1 MLLKIRESVN
11 RMLKKLN
18 AILNVI
24 AIIFLLVVSISIT
37 KLNILPG
44 KYYYPSIVLVLVMMV
59 LFILSIFKSDKKG
72 LLITSIISSI
82 VISIISSLGLIY
94 LNSTNNLLDNISFK
108 KEKSIY
114 YVVVKKNSDYKE
126 LSDLDNRKLAI
137 MENASTNYQKALK
150 EVNKKID
157 VKTVKYK
164 NVNVLANDLITEKV
178 DSILLNSNSKR
189 ILDDILKDFKNN
201 TRIIEKISIDVKQKK
216 ENVIVSNTEPFNIL
230 ISGIDTDGDINSVSR
245 SDVNIVMTVNPKNHE
260 VLLTN
265 IQRDMQVQLHGTTG
279 IKDKLTHAGIYGIDM
294 SRQTIE
300 DFLDTKIPYYI
311 RVNFDSLVKVVDS
324 IGGVDIDNDVAFK
337 GYTRNFEVGKLHL
350 NGKEALEYARE
361 RKKMPSGDYT
371 RGLHQEKIIE
381 AIINKVTTSK
391 KILNNY
397 SKFTSVL
404 DEFIQT
410 NIPSSTI
417 KSYVREQ
424 IDTMPSWTVISRA
437 VDSSGSALV
446 ETYSMPGMNLYV
458 AFPDENSVKTAS
470 TIINEMLENK
480 KYDTI
485 NQ

>member
-1 MLLKIRESVN
+1 
-11 RMLKKLN
+11 MLKRLN
-18 AILNVI
+18 IILNII

-44 KYYYPSIVLVLVMMV
+44 KYYYPLIVLVLIMMV
-59 LFILSIFKSDKKG
+59 LFILSIFKNNKKG
-72 LLITSIISSI
+72 LLITSIITSI

-126 LSDLDNRKLAI
+126 LSDLDDKKLAI
-137 MENASTNYQKALK
+137 MENGSTNYQKALK

-157 VKTVKYK
+157 VNTVKYK

-178 DSILLNSNSKR
+178 DGILLNSNSKR

-201 TRIIEKISIDVKQKK
+201 TRIIEKISIDVKQSK
-216 ENVIVSNTEPFNIL
+216 ENVTVSNTEPFNIL

-311 RVNFDSLVKVVDS
+311 RVNFDSLVKVVDT
-324 IGGVDIDNDVAFK
+324 IDGVDIDNDIAFK

-391 KILNNY
+391 KILN
-397 SKFTSVL
+397 
-404 DEFIQT
+404 Q
-410 NIPSSTI
+410 I
-417 KSYVREQ
+417 K
-424 IDTMPSWTVISRA
+424 
-437 VDSSGSALV
+437 
-446 ETYSMPGMNLYV
+446 
-458 AFPDENSVKTAS
+458 
-470 TIINEMLENK
+470 
-480 KYDTI
+480 
-485 NQ
+485 

>member
-1 MLLKIRESVN
+1 MSK
-11 RMLKKLN
+11 MLKKLN

-44 KYYYPSIVLVLVMMV
+44 KYYYPLIVLVLIMMV
-59 LFILSIFKSDKKG
+59 LFILSIFKNNKKG
-72 LLITSIISSI
+72 LLITSIITSI

-126 LSDLDNRKLAI
+126 LSDLDNKKLAI
-137 MENASTNYQKALK
+137 MESGSTNYQKALK

-157 VKTVKYK
+157 VNTVKYK
-164 NVNVLANDLITEKV
+164 SVNVLANDLITEKV
-178 DSILLNSNSKR
+178 DGILLNSNSKR

-201 TRIIEKISIDVKQKK
+201 TRIIEKISIDVKQSK
-216 ENVIVSNTEPFNIL
+216 ENVTVSNTEPFNIL

-311 RVNFDSLVKVVDS
+311 RVNFDSLVKVVDT
-324 IGGVDIDNDVAFK
+324 IDGVDIDNDIAFK

-391 KILNNY
+391 KILNSY

-417 KSYVREQ
+417 KAYVREQ

-485 NQ
+485 NK

>member
-1 MLLKIRESVN
+1 
-11 RMLKKLN
+11 MLKRLN
-18 AILNVI
+18 IILNII
-24 AIIFLLVVSISIT
+24 AIIFLLLISISIT
-37 KLNILPG
+37 ELNILPG
-44 KYYYPSIVLVLVMMV
+44 KYYYPMIGLLLIIGI

-82 VISIISSLGLIY
+82 VISIISFLGLIY
-94 LNSTNNLLDNISFK
+94 LNSTNKLLDNISFM

-114 YVVVKKNSDYKE
+114 YIIVKKDSDYKE
-126 LSDLDNRKLAI
+126 LSDLDNKNLAI
-137 MENASTNYQKALK
+137 IENSSSNYQKALK
-150 EVNKKID
+150 EVNKKININ
-157 VKTVKYK
+157 TIKYK
-164 NVNVLANDLITEKV
+164 NINTIASDLVAGKV

-189 ILDDILKDFKNN
+189 ILDDMLKDFKNN
-201 TRIIEKISIDVKQKK
+201 TRIVDKVVIYVKRGKST
-216 ENVIVSNTEPFNIL
+216 VINSNEPFNVL
-230 ISGIDTDGDINSVSR
+230 ISGIDTAGDINSVSR
-245 SDVNIVMTVNPKNHE
+245 SDVNIVMTINPKNHE

-265 IQRDMQVQLHGTTG
+265 IQRDMQVQLHDTTG

-324 IGGVDIDNDVAFK
+324 IDGVDIDNDVAFK

-410 NIPSSTI
+410 NIPSSMI
-417 KSYVREQ
+417 KLYVREQ
-424 IDTMPSWTVISRA
+424 IDTMPKWKVISRA
-437 VDSSGSALV
+437 VESSGSALM

-458 AFPDENSVKTAS
+458 AFPDENSVRTAS
-470 TIINEMLENK
+470 TIINGILENK

-485 NQ
+485 NK

>member
-157 VKTVKYK
+157 VNTVKYK

>member
-1 MLLKIRESVN
+1 MS

-18 AILNVI
+18 IILNII
-24 AIIFLLVVSISIT
+24 AIIFLLLISISIT
-37 KLNILPG
+37 ELNILPG
-44 KYYYPSIVLVLVMMV
+44 KYYYPMIGLLLIIGI
-59 LFILSIFKSDKKG
+59 LFILSIFKSNKKF
-72 LLITSIISSI
+72 LLIISIISSI
-82 VISIISSLGLIY
+82 IISIISFLGLIY
-94 LNSTNNLLDNISFK
+94 LNSTNKLLDNISFI

-114 YVVVKKNSDYKE
+114 YIIVKKDSDYKE
-126 LSDLDNRKLAI
+126 LSDLDNKNLAI
-137 MENASTNYQKALK
+137 IENSSSNYQKVLK
-150 EVNKKID
+150 EVNKKININ
-157 VKTVKYK
+157 TIKYK
-164 NVNVLANDLITEKV
+164 NINTIASDLVTGKV

-189 ILDDILKDFKNN
+189 ILDDMLKNFKNN
-201 TRIIEKISIDVKQKK
+201 TRVVDKVVIYVKRGKST
-216 ENVIVSNTEPFNIL
+216 VINSNEPFNVL
-230 ISGIDTDGDINSVSR
+230 ISGIDTAGDINSVSR

-371 RGLHQEKIIE
+371 RGLHQEKIME
-381 AIINKVTTSK
+381 AIISKVTTSK

-410 NIPSSTI
+410 NIPSSTV
-417 KSYVREQ
+417 KFYVREQ
-424 IDTMPSWTVISRA
+424 LDTMPKWNVISRA
-437 VDSSGSALV
+437 VESSGSALI

-458 AFPDENSVKTAS
+458 AFPDEKSVKTS
-470 TIINEMLENK
+470 SRIINEMLDNK
-480 KYDTI
+480 KVD
-485 NQ
+485 NK

>member
-1 MLLKIRESVN
+1 
-11 RMLKKLN
+11 MLKKLN
-18 AILNVI
+18 IILNII
-24 AIIFLLVVSISIT
+24 AIIFLLLISISIT
-37 KLNILPG
+37 ELNILPG
-44 KYYYPSIVLVLVMMV
+44 KYYYQMIGLLLIIGI
-59 LFILSIFKSDKKG
+59 LFILSIFKSNKKF
-72 LLITSIISSI
+72 LLIISIISSI
-82 VISIISSLGLIY
+82 IISIISFLGLIY
-94 LNSTNNLLDNISFK
+94 LNSTNKLLDNISFI

-114 YVVVKKNSDYKE
+114 YIIVKKDSDYKK
-126 LSDLDNRKLAI
+126 LSDLDNKNLAI
-137 MENASTNYQKALK
+137 IENSSSNYQKALK
-150 EVNKKID
+150 EVNKKININ
-157 VKTVKYK
+157 TIKYK
-164 NVNVLANDLITEKV
+164 NINTIASDLVTGKV

-189 ILDDILKDFKNN
+189 ILDDMLKDFKNN
-201 TRIIEKISIDVKQKK
+201 TRVVDKVVIYVKRGKST
-216 ENVIVSNTEPFNIL
+216 VINSNEPFNVL
-230 ISGIDTDGDINSVSR
+230 ISGIDTAGDINSVSR

-260 VLLTN
+260 ILLTN

-337 GYTRNFEVGKLHL
+337 GYTRKFEVGKLHL

-371 RGLHQEKIIE
+371 RGLHQEKIME
-381 AIINKVTTSK
+381 AIISKVTTSK

-410 NIPSSTI
+410 NIPSSTV
-417 KSYVREQ
+417 KFYVREQ
-424 IDTMPSWTVISRA
+424 LDTMPKWNVISRA
-437 VDSSGSALV
+437 VESSGSALI

-458 AFPDENSVKTAS
+458 AFPDEKSVKTS
-470 TIINEMLENK
+470 SRIINEMLDNK
-480 KYDTI
+480 KVD
-485 NQ
+485 NK

>member
-1 MLLKIRESVN
+1 
-11 RMLKKLN
+11 MLKKLN

-44 KYYYPSIVLVLVMMV
+44 KYYYPMIGLLLIIGI
-59 LFILSIFKSDKKG
+59 LFIFSIFKSNKKS
-72 LLITSIISSI
+72 LLIISIISSI
-82 VISIISSLGLIY
+82 TISIISFLGLIY
-94 LNSTNNLLDNISFK
+94 LNSTNKLLDNISFM

-114 YVVVKKNSDYKE
+114 YIIVKKDSDYKE
-126 LSDLDNRKLAI
+126 LSDLDNKNLAI
-137 MENASTNYQKALK
+137 IDNGSSNYQKALK
-150 EVNKKID
+150 EVNKKININ
-157 VKTVKYK
+157 TIKYK
-164 NVNVLANDLITEKV
+164 NINTIASDLVAGKV

-201 TRIIEKISIDVKQKK
+201 TRVVDKVVIYVKRGKST
-216 ENVIVSNTEPFNIL
+216 VINSNEPFNVL
-230 ISGIDTDGDINSVSR
+230 ISGIDTAGDINSVSR
-245 SDVNIVMTVNPKNHE
+245 SDVNIVMTVNSKNHE

-265 IQRDMQVQLHGTTG
+265 IQRDMQVQLHSTTG

-324 IGGVDIDNDVAFK
+324 IDGVDIDNDVAFK

-417 KSYVREQ
+417 KAYVKEQ
-424 IDTMPSWTVISRA
+424 IDTMPKWKVISRA
-437 VDSSGSALV
+437 VESSGSALM

-458 AFPDENSVKTAS
+458 AFPDENSVRTAS
-470 TIINEMLENK
+470 TIINGMLENK

-485 NQ
+485 NK

>member
-126 LSDLDNRKLAI
+126 LSDLDDKKLAI
-137 MENASTNYQKALK
+137 MENGSTNYQKALK

-157 VKTVKYK
+157 VNTVKYK

-470 TIINEMLENK
+470 TIINGMLENK
-480 KYDTI
+480 NYDTI

>member
-1 MLLKIRESVN
+1 MS

-18 AILNVI
+18 IILNII
-24 AIIFLLVVSISIT
+24 AIIFLLLISISIT
-37 KLNILPG
+37 ELNILPG
-44 KYYYPSIVLVLVMMV
+44 KYYYPMIGLLLIIGI
-59 LFILSIFKSDKKG
+59 LFILSIFKSNKKF
-72 LLITSIISSI
+72 LLIISIISSI
-82 VISIISSLGLIY
+82 IISIISFLGLIY
-94 LNSTNNLLDNISFK
+94 LNSTNKLLDNIGFI

-114 YVVVKKNSDYKE
+114 YIIVKKDSDYKE
-126 LSDLDNRKLAI
+126 LSDLDNKNLAI
-137 MENASTNYQKALK
+137 VENSSSNYQKALK
-150 EVNKKID
+150 EVNKKININ
-157 VKTVKYK
+157 TIKYK
-164 NVNVLANDLITEKV
+164 NINTIASDLVTGKV

-189 ILDDILKDFKNN
+189 ILDDMLKDFKNN
-201 TRIIEKISIDVKQKK
+201 TRVVDKVVIYVKRGKST
-216 ENVIVSNTEPFNIL
+216 VINSNEPFNVL
-230 ISGIDTDGDINSVSR
+230 ISGIDTAGDINSVSR

-324 IGGVDIDNDVAFK
+324 IGGVDIDNDFAFK

-371 RGLHQEKIIE
+371 RGLHQEKIME
-381 AIINKVTTSK
+381 AIISKVTTSK

-410 NIPSSTI
+410 NIPSSTV
-417 KSYVREQ
+417 KFYVREQ
-424 IDTMPSWTVISRA
+424 LDTMPKWNVISRA
-437 VDSSGSALV
+437 VESSGSALI

-458 AFPDENSVKTAS
+458 AFPDEKSVKTS
-470 TIINEMLENK
+470 SRIINEMLDNK
-480 KYDTI
+480 KVD
-485 NQ
+485 NK

>member
-1 MLLKIRESVN
+1 MN

-44 KYYYPSIVLVLVMMV
+44 KYYYPLIWLVLVMMV
-59 LFILSIFKSDKKG
+59 LFILSIFKNNKKG

-126 LSDLDNRKLAI
+126 LSDLDDKKLAI
-137 MENASTNYQKALK
+137 MENGSTNYQKALK

-157 VKTVKYK
+157 VNTVKYK

-311 RVNFDSLVKVVDS
+311 RVNFDSLVKVVDT
-324 IGGVDIDNDVAFK
+324 IDGVDIDNDIAFK

-391 KILNNY
+391 KILNSY

-417 KSYVREQ
+417 KAYVREQ

>member
-1 MLLKIRESVN
+1 MS

-18 AILNVI
+18 IILNII
-24 AIIFLLVVSISIT
+24 AIIFLLLISISIT
-37 KLNILPG
+37 ELNILPG
-44 KYYYPSIVLVLVMMV
+44 KYYYPMIGLLLIIGI
-59 LFILSIFKSDKKG
+59 LFILSILKSNKKT
-72 LLITSIISSI
+72 LLIISIISSI
-82 VISIISSLGLIY
+82 IISIISFLGLIY
-94 LNSTNNLLDNISFK
+94 LNSTNKLLDNISFI

-114 YVVVKKNSDYKE
+114 YIIVKKDSDYKK
-126 LSDLDNRKLAI
+126 LSDLDNKNLAVI
-137 MENASTNYQKALK
+137 ENSSSNYQKALK
-150 EVNKKID
+150 EINKKININ
-157 VKTVKYK
+157 TIKYK
-164 NVNVLANDLITEKV
+164 NINTIASDLVAGKV

-189 ILDDILKDFKNN
+189 ILDDMLKDFKNN
-201 TRIIEKISIDVKQKK
+201 TRVVDKVVIYVKRGKST
-216 ENVIVSNTEPFNIL
+216 VINSNEPFNVL
-230 ISGIDTDGDINSVSR
+230 ISGIDTAGDINSVSR
-245 SDVNIVMTVNPKNHE
+245 SDVNIVMTVNSKNHE

-324 IGGVDIDNDVAFK
+324 IDGVDIDNDVAFK

-410 NIPSSTI
+410 NIPSSMI
-417 KSYVREQ
+417 KLYVREQ
-424 IDTMPSWTVISRA
+424 IDTMPKWKVISRA
-437 VDSSGSALV
+437 VESNGSALV

-458 AFPDENSVKTAS
+458 AFPDENSVRTAS
-470 TIINEMLENK
+470 TIINGMLENK

-485 NQ
+485 NK

>member
-1 MLLKIRESVN
+1 
-11 RMLKKLN
+11 MLKKLN
-18 AILNVI
+18 IILNII
-24 AIIFLLVVSISIT
+24 AIIFLLLISISIT
-37 KLNILPG
+37 ELNILPG
-44 KYYYPSIVLVLVMMV
+44 KYYYPMIGLLLIIGI
-59 LFILSIFKSDKKG
+59 LFILSIFKSNKKF
-72 LLITSIISSI
+72 LLIISIISSI
-82 VISIISSLGLIY
+82 IISIISFLGLIY
-94 LNSTNNLLDNISFK
+94 LNSTNKLLDNISFI

-114 YVVVKKNSDYKE
+114 YIIVKKDSDYKK
-126 LSDLDNRKLAI
+126 LSDLDNKNIAI
-137 MENASTNYQKALK
+137 IENSSSNYQKALK
-150 EVNKKID
+150 EINKKININ
-157 VKTVKYK
+157 TIKYK
-164 NVNVLANDLITEKV
+164 NINTIASDLVTGKV

-189 ILDDILKDFKNN
+189 ILDDMLKNFKNN
-201 TRIIEKISIDVKQKK
+201 TRVVDKVVIYVKRGKST
-216 ENVIVSNTEPFNIL
+216 VINSNEPFNVL
-230 ISGIDTDGDINSVSR
+230 ISGIDTAGDINSVSR

-260 VLLTN
+260 ILLTN

-324 IGGVDIDNDVAFK
+324 IGDVDIDNDVAFK

-371 RGLHQEKIIE
+371 RGLHQEKIME
-381 AIINKVTTSK
+381 AIISKVTTSK

-417 KSYVREQ
+417 KFYVREQ
-424 IDTMPSWTVISRA
+424 LDTMPKWNVISRA
-437 VDSSGSALV
+437 VESSGSALI

-458 AFPDENSVKTAS
+458 AFPDEKSVKTS
-470 TIINEMLENK
+470 SRIINEMLDNK
-480 KYDTI
+480 KVD
-485 NQ
+485 NK

>member
-1 MLLKIRESVN
+1 
-11 RMLKKLN
+11 MLKKLN
-18 AILNVI
+18 IILNII
-24 AIIFLLVVSISIT
+24 AIIFLLLISIYIT
-37 KLNILPG
+37 ELNILPG
-44 KYYYPSIVLVLVMMV
+44 KYYYPMIGLLLIIGI
-59 LFILSIFKSDKKG
+59 LFILSIFKSNNKG
-72 LLITSIISSI
+72 LLIISIISSI
-82 VISIISSLGLIY
+82 IISIISFLGLIY
-94 LNSTNNLLDNISFK
+94 LNSTNKLLDNISFI

-114 YVVVKKNSDYKE
+114 YIIVKKDSDYKE
-126 LSDLDNRKLAI
+126 LSDLDNKNLAI
-137 MENASTNYQKALK
+137 IENSSSNYQKALK
-150 EVNKKID
+150 EVNKKININ
-157 VKTVKYK
+157 TIKYK
-164 NVNVLANDLITEKV
+164 NINTIASDLVTGKV

-189 ILDDILKDFKNN
+189 ILDDMLKDFKNN
-201 TRIIEKISIDVKQKK
+201 TRVVDKVVIYVKRGKST
-216 ENVIVSNTEPFNIL
+216 VINSNEPFNVL
-230 ISGIDTDGDINSVSR
+230 ISGIDTAGDINSVSR

-265 IQRDMQVQLHGTTG
+265 IQRDMQVKLHGTTG

-371 RGLHQEKIIE
+371 RGLHQEKIME
-381 AIINKVTTSK
+381 AIISKVTTSK

-424 IDTMPSWTVISRA
+424 LDTMPKWSVISRA
-437 VDSSGSALV
+437 VESSGSALI

-458 AFPDENSVKTAS
+458 AFPDQKSVKTS
-470 TIINEMLENK
+470 SKIINEMLDNK
-480 KYDTI
+480 KVD
-485 NQ
+485 NK

>member
-1 MLLKIRESVN
+1 
-11 RMLKKLN
+11 MLKKLN

-44 KYYYPSIVLVLVMMV
+44 KYYYPSIVLVLIMMV
-59 LFILSIFKSDKKG
+59 LFILSIFKNNKKG
-72 LLITSIISSI
+72 LLITSIITSI
-82 VISIISSLGLIY
+82 AISIISSLGLIY

-126 LSDLDNRKLAI
+126 LSDLDDKKLAI
-137 MENASTNYQKALK
+137 IENGSTNYQKALK

-157 VKTVKYK
+157 VNTVKYK

-178 DSILLNSNSKR
+178 DGILLNSNSKR

-311 RVNFDSLVKVVDS
+311 RVNFDSLVKVVDT
-324 IGGVDIDNDVAFK
+324 IDGVDIDNDIAFK

-391 KILNNY
+391 KILNSY

-417 KSYVREQ
+417 KAYVREQ

-437 VDSSGSALV
+437 VESSGSALV

-458 AFPDENSVKTAS
+458 AFPDENSVRTAS
-470 TIINEMLENK
+470 TIINVMLENK

-485 NQ
+485 NK

>member
-1 MLLKIRESVN
+1 MS

-18 AILNVI
+18 IILNII
-24 AIIFLLVVSISIT
+24 AIIFLLLISISIT
-37 KLNILPG
+37 ELNILPG
-44 KYYYPSIVLVLVMMV
+44 KYYYPMIGLLLIIGI
-59 LFILSIFKSDKKG
+59 LFILSIFKSNKKF
-72 LLITSIISSI
+72 LLIISIISSI
-82 VISIISSLGLIY
+82 IISIISFLGLIY
-94 LNSTNNLLDNISFK
+94 LNSTNKLLDNISFI

-114 YVVVKKNSDYKE
+114 YIIVKKDSDYKK
-126 LSDLDNRKLAI
+126 LSDLDNKNLAVI
-137 MENASTNYQKALK
+137 ENSSSNYQKALK
-150 EVNKKID
+150 EVNKKININ
-157 VKTVKYK
+157 TIKYK
-164 NVNVLANDLITEKV
+164 NINTIASDLVTGKV

-189 ILDDILKDFKNN
+189 ILDDMLKDFKNN
-201 TRIIEKISIDVKQKK
+201 TRVADKVVIYVKRGKST
-216 ENVIVSNTEPFNIL
+216 VINSNEPFNVL
-230 ISGIDTDGDINSVSR
+230 ISGIDTAGDINSVSR

-260 VLLTN
+260 ILLTN

-337 GYTRNFEVGKLHL
+337 GYTRKFEVGKLHL

-371 RGLHQEKIIE
+371 RGLHQEKIME
-381 AIINKVTTSK
+381 AIISKVTTNK
-391 KILNNY
+391 KTLNNY

-417 KSYVREQ
+417 KFYVREQ
-424 IDTMPSWTVISRA
+424 LDTMPKWNVISRA
-437 VDSSGSALV
+437 VESSGSALI

-458 AFPDENSVKTAS
+458 AFPDEKSVKTS
-470 TIINEMLENK
+470 SRIINEMLDNK
-480 KYDTI
+480 KVD
-485 NQ
+485 NK

>member
-1 MLLKIRESVN
+1 
-11 RMLKKLN
+11 MLKKLN
-18 AILNVI
+18 IILNII
-24 AIIFLLVVSISIT
+24 AIIFLLLISISIT
-37 KLNILPG
+37 ELNILPG
-44 KYYYPSIVLVLVMMV
+44 KYYYQMIGLLLIIGI
-59 LFILSIFKSDKKG
+59 LFILSIFKSNKKF
-72 LLITSIISSI
+72 LLIISIISSI
-82 VISIISSLGLIY
+82 IISIISFLGLIY
-94 LNSTNNLLDNISFK
+94 LNSTNKLLDNISFI

-114 YVVVKKNSDYKE
+114 YIIVKKDSDYKE
-126 LSDLDNRKLAI
+126 LSDLDNKNLAI
-137 MENASTNYQKALK
+137 IENSSSNYQKALK
-150 EVNKKID
+150 EVNKKININ
-157 VKTVKYK
+157 TIKYK
-164 NVNVLANDLITEKV
+164 NINTIASDLVTGKV

-189 ILDDILKDFKNN
+189 ILDDMLKDFKNN
-201 TRIIEKISIDVKQKK
+201 TRVVDKVVIYVKRGKST
-216 ENVIVSNTEPFNIL
+216 VINSNEPFNVL
-230 ISGIDTDGDINSVSR
+230 ISGIDTAGDINSVSR

-265 IQRDMQVQLHGTTG
+265 IQRDIQVQLHGTTG

-371 RGLHQEKIIE
+371 RGLHQEKIME
-381 AIINKVTTSK
+381 AIISKVTTSK

-417 KSYVREQ
+417 KFYVREQ
-424 IDTMPSWTVISRA
+424 LDTMPKWNVISRA
-437 VDSSGSALV
+437 VESSGSALI

-458 AFPDENSVKTAS
+458 AFPDEKSVKTS
-470 TIINEMLENK
+470 SRIINEMIDNK
-480 KYDTI
+480 KVD
-485 NQ
+485 NK

>member
-1 MLLKIRESVN
+1 MS
-11 RMLKKLN
+11 RMLKRLN
-18 AILNVI
+18 VILNII
-24 AIIFLLVVSISIT
+24 AIIFLLLISISIT
-37 KLNILPG
+37 ELNILPG
-44 KYYYPSIVLVLVMMV
+44 KYYYPMIGLLLIIGI
-59 LFILSIFKSDKKG
+59 LFILSIFKSNKKF
-72 LLITSIISSI
+72 LLIISIISSI
-82 VISIISSLGLIY
+82 VISIISFLGLIY
-94 LNSTNNLLDNISFK
+94 LNSTNKLLDNISFI

-114 YVVVKKNSDYKE
+114 YIIVKKDSDYKE
-126 LSDLDNRKLAI
+126 LSDLDNKNLAI
-137 MENASTNYQKALK
+137 IENSSSNYQKALK
-150 EVNKKID
+150 EVNKKININ
-157 VKTVKYK
+157 TIKYK
-164 NVNVLANDLITEKV
+164 NINTIASDLVAGKV

-189 ILDDILKDFKNN
+189 ILDDMLKDFKNN
-201 TRIIEKISIDVKQKK
+201 TRVVDKVVIYVKRGKSTII
-216 ENVIVSNTEPFNIL
+216 NSNEPFNVL
-230 ISGIDTDGDINSVSR
+230 ISGIDTAGDINSVSR
-245 SDVNIVMTVNPKNHE
+245 SDVNIVMTVNPKNHK

-324 IGGVDIDNDVAFK
+324 IDGVDIDNDVAFK

-417 KSYVREQ
+417 KAYVREQ
-424 IDTMPSWTVISRA
+424 IDTMPKWKVISRA
-437 VDSSGSALV
+437 VESSGSALM

-458 AFPDENSVKTAS
+458 AFPDENSVRTAS
-470 TIINEMLENK
+470 TIINGMLENK

-485 NQ
+485 NK

>member
-1 MLLKIRESVN
+1 MS

-72 LLITSIISSI
+72 LLITSIISSV

-126 LSDLDNRKLAI
+126 LSDLDNKKIAI
-137 MENASTNYQKALK
+137 MENGSTNYQKALK

-157 VKTVKYK
+157 VNTVKYK

-311 RVNFDSLVKVVDS
+311 RVNFDSLVKVVDT
-324 IGGVDIDNDVAFK
+324 IDGVDIDNDIAFK

-391 KILNNY
+391 KILNSY

-417 KSYVREQ
+417 KTYVKEQ
-424 IDTMPSWTVISRA
+424 IDTMPKWKVISRA
-437 VDSSGSALV
+437 VESSGSALM

-458 AFPDENSVKTAS
+458 AFPDENSVRTAY
-470 TIINEMLENK
+470 TIINGMLENK

-485 NQ
+485 NK

>member
-1 MLLKIRESVN
+1 MS
-11 RMLKKLN
+11 RMLKRLN
-18 AILNVI
+18 VILNII
-24 AIIFLLVVSISIT
+24 AIIFLLLISISIT
-37 KLNILPG
+37 ELNILPW
-44 KYYYPSIVLVLVMMV
+44 KYYYPMIDLLLIIAT
-59 LFILSIFKSDKKG
+59 LFIFSIFKSNKKS
-72 LLITSIISSI
+72 LLIISIISSI
-82 VISIISSLGLIY
+82 IISIISFLGLIY
-94 LNSTNNLLDNISFK
+94 LNSTNKLLDNISFK

-126 LSDLDNRKLAI
+126 LSDLDNKKIAI
-137 MENASTNYQKALK
+137 MENGSTNYQKALK

-157 VKTVKYK
+157 VNTVKYK

-189 ILDDILKDFKNN
+189 ILDDMLKDFKNN
-201 TRIIEKISIDVKQKK
+201 TRIVDKVVIYVKRGKST
-216 ENVIVSNTEPFNIL
+216 VINSNGPFNVL
-230 ISGIDTDGDINSVSR
+230 ISGIDTAGDINSVSR

-417 KSYVREQ
+417 KAYVRKQ
-424 IDTMPSWTVISRA
+424 IDTMPKWKVISRA
-437 VDSSGSALV
+437 VESSGSALT

-458 AFPDENSVKTAS
+458 AFPDENSVRTAS
-470 TIINEMLENK
+470 TIINGMLENK

-485 NQ
+485 NK

>member
-1 MLLKIRESVN
+1 MS
-11 RMLKKLN
+11 RMLKRLN
-18 AILNVI
+18 VILNII
-24 AIIFLLVVSISIT
+24 AIIFLLLISISIT
-37 KLNILPG
+37 ELNILPG
-44 KYYYPSIVLVLVMMV
+44 KYYYPMIGLLLIIGI
-59 LFILSIFKSDKKG
+59 LFIFSIFKSNKKS
-72 LLITSIISSI
+72 LLIISIISSI
-82 VISIISSLGLIY
+82 IISIISFLGLIY
-94 LNSTNNLLDNISFK
+94 LNSTNKLLDNISFM

-114 YVVVKKNSDYKE
+114 YIIVKKDSDYKE
-126 LSDLDNRKLAI
+126 LSDLDNKKLAI
-137 MENASTNYQKALK
+137 MDNGSTNYQKALK
-150 EVNKKID
+150 EVNKKININ
-157 VKTVKYK
+157 TIKYK
-164 NVNVLANDLITEKV
+164 NINTIASDLVAGKV

-189 ILDDILKDFKNN
+189 ILDDMLKDFKNN
-201 TRIIEKISIDVKQKK
+201 TRVVDKVVIYVKRGKSTII
-216 ENVIVSNTEPFNIL
+216 NSNEPFNVL
-230 ISGIDTDGDINSVSR
+230 ISGIDTAGDINSVSR
-245 SDVNIVMTVNPKNHE
+245 SDVNIVMTVNPKNHK

-324 IGGVDIDNDVAFK
+324 IDGVDIDNDVAFK

-417 KSYVREQ
+417 KAYVREQ
-424 IDTMPSWTVISRA
+424 IDTMPKWKVISRA
-437 VDSSGSALV
+437 VESSGSALM

-458 AFPDENSVKTAS
+458 AFPDENSVRTAS
-470 TIINEMLENK
+470 TIINGMLENK

-485 NQ
+485 NK

>member
-1 MLLKIRESVN
+1 
-11 RMLKKLN
+11 MLKRLN
-18 AILNVI
+18 IILNII
-24 AIIFLLVVSISIT
+24 AIIFLLLISISIT
-37 KLNILPG
+37 ELNILPG
-44 KYYYPSIVLVLVMMV
+44 KYYYPMIGLLLIIGI
-59 LFILSIFKSDKKG
+59 LFILSIFKSNKKS
-72 LLITSIISSI
+72 LLIISIISSI
-82 VISIISSLGLIY
+82 IISIISFLGLIY
-94 LNSTNNLLDNISFK
+94 LNSTNKLLDNISFI

-114 YVVVKKNSDYKE
+114 YIIVKKDSDYNE
-126 LSDLDNRKLAI
+126 LSDLDNKKLAI
-137 MENASTNYQKALK
+137 MDNGSSNYQKALK
-150 EVNKKID
+150 EVNKKVNIN
-157 VKTVKYK
+157 TIKYK
-164 NVNVLANDLITEKV
+164 SINTIASDLVTGKV

-189 ILDDILKDFKNN
+189 ILDDMLKDFKNN
-201 TRIIEKISIDVKQKK
+201 TRVVDKVVIYVKRGKST
-216 ENVIVSNTEPFNIL
+216 VINSNEPFNVL
-230 ISGIDTDGDINSVSR
+230 ISGIDTAGDINSVSR

-311 RVNFDSLVKVVDS
+311 RVNFDSLVKVVDT

-371 RGLHQEKIIE
+371 RGLHQEKIME
-381 AIINKVTTSK
+381 AIISKVTTSK

-417 KSYVREQ
+417 KFYVREQ
-424 IDTMPSWTVISRA
+424 IDAMPKWKVISRA
-437 VDSSGSALV
+437 VESSGSALT

-458 AFPDENSVKTAS
+458 AFPDEKSVKTS
-470 TIINEMLENK
+470 SRIINEMLDNK
-480 KYDTI
+480 KVD
-485 NQ
+485 NK

>member
-1 MLLKIRESVN
+1 MSK
-11 RMLKKLN
+11 MLKKLN
-18 AILNVI
+18 IILNII
-24 AIIFLLVVSISIT
+24 AIIFLLLISISIT
-37 KLNILPG
+37 ELNILPG
-44 KYYYPSIVLVLVMMV
+44 KYYYPMIGLLLIIGI
-59 LFILSIFKSDKKG
+59 LFILSIFKSNKKF
-72 LLITSIISSI
+72 LLIISIISSI
-82 VISIISSLGLIY
+82 IISIISFLGLIY
-94 LNSTNNLLDNISFK
+94 LNSTNKLLDNISFI

-114 YVVVKKNSDYKE
+114 YIIVKKDSNYKE
-126 LSDLDNRKLAI
+126 LSDLDNKKLAI
-137 MENASTNYQKALK
+137 IDNGSSNYQKALK
-150 EVNKKID
+150 EVNKKININ
-157 VKTVKYK
+157 TIKYK
-164 NVNVLANDLITEKV
+164 SINTIASDLVTGKV

-189 ILDDILKDFKNN
+189 ILDDMLKDFKNN
-201 TRIIEKISIDVKQKK
+201 TRVVDKVVIYVKRGKST
-216 ENVIVSNTEPFNIL
+216 VINSNEPFNVL
-230 ISGIDTDGDINSVSR
+230 ISGIDTAGDINSVSR

-371 RGLHQEKIIE
+371 RGLHQEKIME
-381 AIINKVTTSK
+381 AIISKVTTSK

-424 IDTMPSWTVISRA
+424 LDTMPKWNVISRA
-437 VDSSGSALV
+437 VESSGSALI

-458 AFPDENSVKTAS
+458 AFPDEKSVKTS
-470 TIINEMLENK
+470 SRIINEMLDNK
-480 KYDTI
+480 KVD
-485 NQ
+485 NK

>member
-1 MLLKIRESVN
+1 
-11 RMLKKLN
+11 MLKKLN
-18 AILNVI
+18 AILNAI

-44 KYYYPSIVLVLVMMV
+44 KYYYPSIVLVLIMMV
-59 LFILSIFKSDKKG
+59 LFILSIFKNNKKG

-94 LNSTNNLLDNISFK
+94 LNSTNSLLDNISFK

-114 YVVVKKNSDYKE
+114 YVVVKKSSDYKE
-126 LSDLDNRKLAI
+126 LSDLDNKKLAI

-157 VKTVKYK
+157 VNTVKYK
-164 NVNVLANDLITEKV
+164 SVNVLANDLITEKV
-178 DSILLNSNSKR
+178 DGILLNSNSKR

-201 TRIIEKISIDVKQKK
+201 TRIIEKISIDVKQSK
-216 ENVIVSNTEPFNIL
+216 ENVTVSNTEPFNIL

-350 NGKEALEYARE
+350 NGNEALEYARE

-371 RGLHQEKIIE
+371 RGLHQEKIME
-381 AIINKVTTSK
+381 AIISKVTTSK

-424 IDTMPSWTVISRA
+424 LDTMPKWNVISRA
-437 VDSSGSALV
+437 VESSGSALI

-458 AFPDENSVKTAS
+458 AFPDEKSVKTS
-470 TIINEMLENK
+470 SRIINEMLDNK
-480 KYDTI
+480 KVD
-485 NQ
+485 NK

>member
-1 MLLKIRESVN
+1 MS

-44 KYYYPSIVLVLVMMV
+44 KYYYPMIGLLLSIGI
-59 LFILSIFKSDKKG
+59 LFIFSIFKSNKKS
-72 LLITSIISSI
+72 LLIISIISSI
-82 VISIISSLGLIY
+82 IISIISFLGLIY
-94 LNSTNNLLDNISFK
+94 LNSTNKLLDNISFM

-114 YVVVKKNSDYKE
+114 YIIVKKDSDYKE
-126 LSDLDNRKLAI
+126 LSDLDNKKLAI
-137 MENASTNYQKALK
+137 MDNGSTNYQKAFRK
-150 EVNKKID
+150 VNKKININ
-157 VKTVKYK
+157 TIKYK
-164 NVNVLANDLITEKV
+164 NINTIASDLVAGKV

-189 ILDDILKDFKNN
+189 ILDDMLKDFKNN
-201 TRIIEKISIDVKQKK
+201 TRVIDKVVIYVKRGKST
-216 ENVIVSNTEPFNIL
+216 VINSNEPFNVL
-230 ISGIDTDGDINSVSR
+230 ISGIDTAGDINSVSR
-245 SDVNIVMTVNPKNHE
+245 SDVNIVMTVNSKNHE

-311 RVNFDSLVKVVDS
+311 RVNFDSLVKVVDT

-417 KSYVREQ
+417 KAYVREQ
-424 IDTMPSWTVISRA
+424 IDTMPKWKVISRA
-437 VDSSGSALV
+437 VESSGSALM

-458 AFPDENSVKTAS
+458 TFPDENSVRTAS
-470 TIINEMLENK
+470 TIINGMLENK

-485 NQ
+485 NK

>member
-1 MLLKIRESVN
+1 MS
-11 RMLKKLN
+11 RMLKRLN
-18 AILNVI
+18 IILNII
-24 AIIFLLVVSISIT
+24 AIIFLLLISISIT
-37 KLNILPG
+37 ELNILPG
-44 KYYYPSIVLVLVMMV
+44 KYYYPMIGLLLIIGI
-59 LFILSIFKSDKKG
+59 LFILSIFKSNKKS
-72 LLITSIISSI
+72 LLIISIISSI
-82 VISIISSLGLIY
+82 IISIISFLGLIY
-94 LNSTNNLLDNISFK
+94 LNSTNKLLDNISFI

-114 YVVVKKNSDYKE
+114 YIIVKKDSDYNE
-126 LSDLDNRKLAI
+126 LSDLDNKKLAI
-137 MENASTNYQKALK
+137 MDNGSSNYQKALK
-150 EVNKKID
+150 EVNKKVNIN
-157 VKTVKYK
+157 TIKYK
-164 NVNVLANDLITEKV
+164 SINTIASDLVTGKV

-189 ILDDILKDFKNN
+189 ILDDMLKDFKNN
-201 TRIIEKISIDVKQKK
+201 TRVVDKVVIYVKRGKST
-216 ENVIVSNTEPFNIL
+216 VINSNEPFNVL
-230 ISGIDTDGDINSVSR
+230 ISGIDTAGDINSVSR

-311 RVNFDSLVKVVDS
+311 RVNFDSLVKVVDT

-371 RGLHQEKIIE
+371 RGLHQEKIME
-381 AIINKVTTSK
+381 AIISKVTTSK

-417 KSYVREQ
+417 KFYVREQ
-424 IDTMPSWTVISRA
+424 IDAMPKWKVISRA
-437 VDSSGSALV
+437 VESSGSALT

-458 AFPDENSVKTAS
+458 AFPDEKSVKTS
-470 TIINEMLENK
+470 SRIINEMLDNK
-480 KYDTI
+480 KVD
-485 NQ
+485 NK

>member
-1 MLLKIRESVN
+1 
-11 RMLKKLN
+11 
-18 AILNVI
+18 
-24 AIIFLLVVSISIT
+24 
-37 KLNILPG
+37 
-44 KYYYPSIVLVLVMMV
+44 
-59 LFILSIFKSDKKG
+59 
-72 LLITSIISSI
+72 
-82 VISIISSLGLIY
+82 
-94 LNSTNNLLDNISFK
+94 
-108 KEKSIY
+108 
-114 YVVVKKNSDYKE
+114 
-126 LSDLDNRKLAI
+126 
-137 MENASTNYQKALK
+137 
-150 EVNKKID
+150 
-157 VKTVKYK
+157 
-164 NVNVLANDLITEKV
+164 
-178 DSILLNSNSKR
+178 
-189 ILDDILKDFKNN
+189 
-201 TRIIEKISIDVKQKK
+201 
-216 ENVIVSNTEPFNIL
+216 
-230 ISGIDTDGDINSVSR
+230 
-245 SDVNIVMTVNPKNHE
+245 MTVNPKNHE

-300 DFLDTKIPYYI
+300 DFFDTKIPYYI
-311 RVNFDSLVKVVDS
+311 RVNFDSLVKVVDT
-324 IGGVDIDNDVAFK
+324 IDGVDIDNDIAFK

-391 KILNNY
+391 KILNSY

-417 KSYVREQ
+417 KAYVREQ

-458 AFPDENSVKTAS
+458 AFPDENSVRTAS
-470 TIINEMLENK
+470 TIINGMLENK

-485 NQ
+485 NK

>member
-1 MLLKIRESVN
+1 MS
-11 RMLKKLN
+11 RMLKRLN
-18 AILNVI
+18 VILNII
-24 AIIFLLVVSISIT
+24 AIIFLLLISISIT
-37 KLNILPG
+37 ELNILPG
-44 KYYYPSIVLVLVMMV
+44 KYYYPMIGLLLIIGI
-59 LFILSIFKSDKKG
+59 LFILSIFKSNKKF
-72 LLITSIISSI
+72 LLIISIISSI
-82 VISIISSLGLIY
+82 VISIISFLGLIY
-94 LNSTNNLLDNISFK
+94 LNSTNKLLDNISFM

-114 YVVVKKNSDYKE
+114 YIIVKKNSDYKE
-126 LSDLDNRKLAI
+126 LSDLDNKKLAI
-137 MENASTNYQKALK
+137 MDNGSTNYQKALK
-150 EVNKKID
+150 EVNKKININ
-157 VKTVKYK
+157 TIKYK
-164 NVNVLANDLITEKV
+164 NINTIASDLVAGKV

-189 ILDDILKDFKNN
+189 ILDDMLKDFKNN
-201 TRIIEKISIDVKQKK
+201 TRVVDKVVIYVKRGKSTII
-216 ENVIVSNTEPFNIL
+216 NSNEPFNVL
-230 ISGIDTDGDINSVSR
+230 ISGIDTAGDINSVSR
-245 SDVNIVMTVNPKNHE
+245 SDVNIVMTVNPKNHK

-324 IGGVDIDNDVAFK
+324 IDGVDIDNDVAFK

-417 KSYVREQ
+417 KAYVREQ
-424 IDTMPSWTVISRA
+424 IDTMPKWKVISRA
-437 VDSSGSALV
+437 VESSGSALM

-458 AFPDENSVKTAS
+458 AFPDENSVRTAS
-470 TIINEMLENK
+470 TIINGMLENK

-485 NQ
+485 NK

>member
-1 MLLKIRESVN
+1 MSK
-11 RMLKKLN
+11 MLKKLN

-44 KYYYPSIVLVLVMMV
+44 KYYYPLIVLVLIMMV
-59 LFILSIFKSDKKG
+59 LFILSIFKNNKKG
-72 LLITSIISSI
+72 LLITSIITSI

-126 LSDLDNRKLAI
+126 LSDLDNKKLAI
-137 MENASTNYQKALK
+137 MESGSTNYQKALK

-157 VKTVKYK
+157 VNTVKYK
-164 NVNVLANDLITEKV
+164 SVNVLANDLITEKV
-178 DSILLNSNSKR
+178 DGILLNSNSKR

-201 TRIIEKISIDVKQKK
+201 TRIIEKISIDVKQSK
-216 ENVIVSNTEPFNIL
+216 ENVTVSNTEPFNIL

-311 RVNFDSLVKVVDS
+311 RVNFDSLVKVVDT
-324 IGGVDIDNDVAFK
+324 IDGVDIDNDIAFK
-337 GYTRNFEVGKLHL
+337 SYTRNFEVGKLHL

-391 KILNNY
+391 KILNSY

-417 KSYVREQ
+417 KAYVREQ

-485 NQ
+485 NK